1 MSFVES
7 FLMILLAYGLLSF
20 LGLGLTLSCLP
31 SKLRSYSFFISP
43 AIGYVSFCFFTIWA
57 SALTNAPLLKTN
69 WWTLCGLAGWA
80 IIALVRYRGELPNIS
95 HAAKLLPMLLG
106 VMAFA
111 VFFPALHQGI
121 DLYLG
126 TANPDFYQSLSLHE
140 ALVRFQAK
148 FWVKHS
154 DLPLVGPFLEMYPA
168 AFQARFGGVAYSVQL
183 EQLFGITPRTALMT
197 SIIAF
202 LWCLPGTVYFFC
214 NTVLEFDKKSALLSA
229 LLVAVAAPTTMSFVH
244 TFIGQNSALAIFPLA
259 IALIYLALRERSM
272 GMILLSALV
281 LNGMIWL
288 YVMALPYVLVPFGVY
303 GAIKIYRQGWRS
315 VGWWP
320 TAAILLVAS
329 SAAVH
334 LVVFRESKKFF
345 SDLFGFLGKM
355 TQSHYY
361 ADFLTEEVF
370 EYATG
375 LTSYPLSQN
384 MLFHSVS
391 HSTAPI
397 LISIGIAL
405 AGAYFLSV
413 RLWSKTAPQ
422 DAVFITLSLI
432 ATYVAVWVKYTFM
445 ILYGYAS
452 FKMSAWLQFL
462 VVPFF
467 GWYILKNWEVIQEDN
482 QRFAKWRA
490 YAIFTLL
497 VPVYV
502 GLNLASTLDYGLKS
516 YGRDRIHGSLINSY
530 GIAGNKDFNELPK
543 ALKPLVPTHSTI
555 ALGFGD
561 SIENFWAAYYVDH
574 SANLATIL
582 SHEEIP
588 FEDAYLP
595 DIHSRK
601 YKDSLGQVQLDNQKF
616 FHDGLADYYLLPGS
630 KNLNTDIID
639 SNAIGQPLWNNNTFA
654 LYKKGDIHDLIRLGR
669 GYYRAE
675 HMDVNKLG
683 YWWPETFRWS
693 AEGGE
698 IYHFMPL
705 LPGKPYQVEFSA
717 ITGLGLAS
725 GKRIIELWHDGVKFD
740 EVVVDGTAR
749 IVSKPYFPTEGVN
762 RLILRVKE
770 KVVLVPRAIGLWNR
784 NLPRRSTP
792 INILFSNIHIVNS
805 SQVLPETFPIGK
817 TVEAKDLFNKAKA
830 FNGFDVDGW
839 VRERGEFTANIST
852 SIGKVSLDVLIP
864 GNLGFSFPYKV
875 QFILNGTPVER
886 LFASPGE
893 YTVDLDLPE
902 SSSLKTITVEIIPQ
916 ASKRLA
922 EGMEQRELI
931 QSIRLSAVSFYKLTK
946 VSSQIQVN

>member
-1 MSFVES
+1 MLV
-7 FLMILLAYGLLSF
+7 G
-20 LGLGLTLSCLP
+20 
-31 SKLRSYSFFISP
+31 
-43 AIGYVSFCFFTIWA
+43 
-57 SALTNAPLLKTN
+57 
-69 WWTLCGLAGWA
+69 WTM
-80 IIALVRYRGELPNIS
+80 IALVRYRGELSGIL
-95 HAAKLLPMLLG
+95 HGAKSLPILLG
-106 VMAFA
+106 VMVFA
-111 VFFPALHQGI
+111 VFSPALHQGI

-148 FWVKHS
+148 FWVKHG
-154 DLPLVGPFLEMYPA
+154 DLPLAGPFLEMYPA

-183 EQLFGITPRTALMT
+183 EQLFGIPPRMALMT

-202 LWCLPGTVYFFC
+202 LCCLPGTLYFFC
-214 NTVLEFDKKSALLSA
+214 RTVLEFDKKSALLSA
-229 LLVAVAAPTTMSFVH
+229 LLVAIAAPTTMSFVH

-259 IALIYLALRERSM
+259 IALIYLALRERSV

-281 LNGMIWL
+281 LNGMIWI

-303 GAIKIYRQGWRS
+303 GAIKIYRQGGRS
-315 VGWWP
+315 LGWW
-320 TAAILLVAS
+320 TVAILLLAIFF
-329 SAAVH
+329 AIVH
-334 LVVFRESKKFF
+334 LAVFRESQKFF

-361 ADFLTEEVF
+361 ADFLTEEVL

-384 MLFHSVS
+384 MFFHSVS
-391 HSTAPI
+391 HFVSPV
-397 LISIGIAL
+397 LITLGIML
-405 AGAYFLSV
+405 AGVYFMSV
-413 RLWSKTAPQ
+413 RLWSKTASQ

-432 ATYVAVWVKYTFM
+432 ATYIAVWFKYTFM
-445 ILYGYAS
+445 VLYGYAS

-462 VVPFF
+462 AVPFF
-467 GWYILKNWEVIQEDN
+467 GWYILNNWEVIQRGN
-482 QRFAKWRA
+482 QRLVRWRA
-490 YAIFTLL
+490 YATFTLL

-516 YGRDRIHGSLINSY
+516 YGRDRLHGSLINSY
-530 GIAGNKDFNELPK
+530 GIAGNKDFIDLPN
-543 ALKPLVPTHSTI
+543 ALKSLVPTNSTV

-574 SANLATIL
+574 SANMATIL

-595 DIHSRK
+595 DIHSRQ
-601 YKDSLGQVQLDNQKF
+601 YKDSLGQVQLDNQKY

-639 SNAIGQPLWNNNTFA
+639 SNVIGKPLWSNDTFA
-654 LYKKGDIHDLIRLGR
+654 LYKKGEIHDLIRLGR

-675 HMDVNKLG
+675 HMDVGKLG
-683 YWWPETFRWS
+683 FWWPETFRWS

-705 LPGKPYQVEFSA
+705 LPGNPYQVEFSA
-717 ITGLGLAS
+717 ITGLGLSS
-725 GKRIIELWHDGVKFD
+725 GRRTIELWHNGAKFD
-740 EVVVDGTAR
+740 EVMVDGTAR
-749 IVSKPYFPTEGVN
+749 IISKPYFPTSGVN

-792 INILFSNIHIVNS
+792 INILFSNIRIVNN
-805 SQVLPETFPIGK
+805 SQMLPETFPIGK
-817 TVEAKDLFNKAKA
+817 AVEAKDLFNKAKT

-839 VRERGEFTANIST
+839 VRERGEFVVNIST
-852 SIGKVSLDVLIP
+852 SVGKVSLDVLIP

-875 QFILNGTPVER
+875 QFIINGAPVEK
-886 LFASPGE
+886 LFSSPGE
-893 YTVDLDLPE
+893 YQVYLDLPE
-902 SSSLKTITVEIIPQ
+902 SSSLKTITVEMIPQ
-916 ASKRLA
+916 ASRQLA
-922 EGMEQRELI
+922 EGMEQRELV
-931 QSIRLSAVSFYKLTK
+931 QSIRLGAVSFYNLTK
-946 VSSQIQVN
+946 IPSQIKINR